1 MLAEENGQ
9 ERAPALSGEIVR
21 PRKREHV
28 KFKDKVPMQKNEYL
42 GVENK
47 TQKAVVIGLR
57 RREGT

>member
-9 ERAPALSGEIVR
+9 EGAPAPSGEIVR
-21 PRKREHV
+21 SRKREHV
-28 KFKDKVPMQKNEYL
+28 KFKDKVPEHKNEDL

-47 TQKAVVIGLR
+47 TQRAVVVSLG